1 MNFCYRSELYHG
13 SGQITRLGL
22 PSINWKNFVKLSSK
36 QLLWP
41 YVIITSLSNND
52 CSEGLHCTRQWRWGV
67 LIETSGD
74 KLGFNIRH
82 LAVSCS
88 TEASSL
94 CVRST
99 AVEIHSTIVF
109 CVRWHLISSSSSTGQ
124 GLHSMFEA
132 YVSLLRVKKKFL
144 LWYVTGPDF
153 PVHTIKWCC
162 FTHGIVV
169 YTQFIHVST

>member
-1 MNFCYRSELYHG
+1 MNFYYKSEPYHG
-13 SGQITRLGL
+13 SRQITRLGL
-22 PSINWKNFVKLSSK
+22 TSINWKNIVRLSSK

-41 YVIITSLSNND
+41 HVIITSLGNND
-52 CSEGLHCTRQWRWGV
+52 CSEGLRCTRQWRWGV

-82 LAVSCS
+82 LAVSYS

-99 AVEIHSTIVF
+99 AVEIHSPMVF
-109 CVRWHLISSSSSTGQ
+109 CVRWHLISSSSTGQ

-132 YVSLLRVKKKFL
+132 YVSLFKSEKEVFSLICYWAWL
-144 LWYVTGPDF
+144 SSA
-153 PVHTIKWCC
+153 HN
-162 FTHGIVV
+162 
-169 YTQFIHVST
+169 